1 MDWLREGHWMAAK
14 RKRKEEEKAA
24 KRQSEQHEEWMQQ
37 QREMMDDI
45 EELNMISMRQHM
57 QQQMDADLREFK
69 QRLREP
75 SPPNDVTPVPA
86 GMTPIQH
93 QPELAGKPAE
103 VSMGDEWGEAYAGPE
118 WNSIKELFRKLPEQ
132 AKTKARD
139 IGSHPLA
146 WTKHHEKVLRR
157 IVSKHGGDDG
167 DGNPLLNPLKKWKKR
182 RPTDGFDPTQK

>member
-24 KRQSEQHEEWMQQ
+24 KRQSEQHEEWMQH

-45 EELNMISMRQHM
+45 EELNMISARQHL
-57 QQQMDADLREFK
+57 QQQMNAELREFK

-86 GMTPIQH
+86 GMTPAQH

-103 VSMGDEWGEAYAGPE
+103 VPKGDEWGKEYA
-118 WNSIKELFRKLPEQ
+118 
-132 AKTKARD
+132 
-139 IGSHPLA
+139 
-146 WTKHHEKVLRR
+146 
-157 IVSKHGGDDG
+157 
-167 DGNPLLNPLKKWKKR
+167 
-182 RPTDGFDPTQK
+182 RP